1 MANRKL
7 KFHWMLLAL
16 VIPPLPLFS
25 SLPTF
30 PFLDFSPLQYHAA
43 SLPASP
49 QLKQR
54 RPRNRLGG
62 RGDNSIC
69 VIAPGLL
76 ERQNIVWSDRPL
88 FLWNASSK
96 ISLQQLVV
104 IDQTGK
110 VLWQKPL
117 AATAQSAL
125 YAGQPLQP
133 GQFYTWQLQWTE
145 QNAEA
150 TAGSI
155 NEPTAR
161 GTNEYTANYTFQ
173 LMEPEQQRQIAT
185 ELQTLTRP
193 LHSASAETIAT
204 QQADYLVNQPEPL
217 WSDALRILYL
227 IENPSR
233 QTTQKLQSWVSAAC
247 GQEGN

>member
-1 MANRKL
+1 MANPI

-25 SLPTF
+25 RLPTF

-43 SLPASP
+43 SLPAFP
-49 QLKQR
+49 QPKQR

-62 RGDNSIC
+62 RGDNGIC
-69 VIAPGLL
+69 AIAPGLL
-76 ERQNIVWSDRPL
+76 ERQNVVWSDHPL
-88 FLWNASSK
+88 FLWDASSK
-96 ISLQQLVV
+96 MSLQQLVV

-110 VLWQKPL
+110 IVWQKPL

-133 GQFYTWQLQWTE
+133 GQFYTWQLQWTQ

-150 TAGSI
+150 TADSA
-155 NEPTAR
+155 NERTAR
-161 GTNEYTANYTFQ
+161 STNEYTANYTFQ
-173 LMEPEQQRQIAT
+173 LMEPEQQRQIAA
-185 ELQTLTRP
+185 ELQTLDRQ
-193 LHSASAETIAT
+193 LHDANAETIAT
-204 QQADYLVNQPEPL
+204 QQADYLINQPEPL
-217 WSDALRILYL
+217 WSDALRILYT

-233 QTTQKLQSWVSAAC
+233 QTIEKLQSWVSAAC
-247 GQEGN
+247 GQEG